1 MKIGLVVT
9 GLQRLDSGR
18 ATSDHASTRLRA
30 LLPAAALGRRGHGVF
45 VCSDRDFQRG
55 AVDAHVP
62 DLDVLIVHKVRLDLS
77 ERLDRARAADVAVI
91 VDLCDHVFDHPALS
105 SIYPDM
111 LARADLL
118 TAATDAMAEV
128 AAEHVRCPV
137 RVIADTVEGVRR
149 PPTPAD
155 NGGPP
160 RLLWYG
166 RLQNA
171 GPVVEMLPRLAV
183 FPGAELEI
191 VTDATRPFVGR
202 VEAAAPSGLRV
213 TVTPWTPE
221 AVEAGLERCDLVVL
235 PVDPR
240 PTHRVKSANRMERAL
255 WGGRPVATMPTRA
268 GAPWADLVFVESD
281 IESAIGRALENRG
294 RWVSRIAAAQQRLTE
309 TRSAPVLAVAWEAA
323 AGAAVEAA
331 RQAAAGAPG
340 PRSPLGGAPPP
351 V

>member
-9 GLQRLDSGR
+9 GLQQIDSRR

-30 LLPAAALGRRGHGVF
+30 LLPAAALGRRGHGIF

-62 DLDVLIVHKVRLDLS
+62 DLDVLIVHKVRLDLT
-77 ERLDRARAADVAVI
+77 ERLDRARAAGVAVI
-91 VDLCDHVFDHPALS
+91 VDLCDHVFDHPVLS
-105 SIYPDM
+105 GLYPGM
-111 LARADLL
+111 LGRADLL

-128 AAEHVRCPV
+128 AAEHVRCPI
-137 RVIADTVEGVRR
+137 RVIADAVEGVRR

-155 NGGPP
+155 RAAPP
-160 RLLWYG
+160 RLLWFG

-171 GPVVEMLPRLAV
+171 GPVVEMLPQLAA

-191 VTDATRPFVGR
+191 VTDATRPFVSR
-202 VEAAAPSGLRV
+202 VDAATPADFRV
-213 TVTPWTPE
+213 TVTPWTAE
-221 AVEAGLERCDLVVL
+221 AAEGALERCDLVVL
-235 PVDPR
+235 PADSG

-255 WGGRPVATMPTRA
+255 WGGRQVAAMPTRA
-268 GAPWADLVFVESD
+268 GAPWADLVFVDSD
-281 IESAIGRALENRG
+281 IGLAVGRALENRE
-294 RWVSRIAAAQQRLTE
+294 RWAQQITAAQQRLAE

-323 AGAAVEAA
+323 AEAA
-331 RQAAAGAPG
+331 RQAASGAPG
-340 PRSPLGGAPPP
+340 PRCPLGGASPP